1 MISDESP
8 AVARRRLRLALRQA
22 REAKGMT
29 RVQVADEFEWSLSK
43 VNRIEAGEVAVSNPD
58 LRALL
63 RLYGVT
69 DEDRIAELLEDARAS
84 RRRGWWDE
92 PKYRDHLT
100 PATVQLL
107 QFESQATAIRVFQPG
122 LIPGILQI
130 RRYAETVLNSLSD
143 LPDVERPLRLEV
155 RLRRASQV
163 FDRADP
169 PEYFL
174 VIDESVPLREV
185 GGVGVMVKQLQEL
198 LDHVRK
204 GAVMVRVLPMAQG
217 GIPTTLG
224 SFTIFDLGDEEN
236 AVLYRESAIGD
247 EMVHA
252 SEVIVRH
259 RAIFETLW
267 NQSLNVSASTRLI
280 EARVATMLS
289 SLDRG
294 AYQS

>member
-58 LRALL
+58 LRAML

-122 LIPGILQI
+122 LIPGILQTPG
-130 RRYAETVLNSLSD
+130 YAETVLNSWD
-143 LPDVERPLRLEV
+143 ELPEVDRGIRLEV
-155 RLRRASQV
+155 RLRRARQV
-163 FDRADP
+163 FDRSDP

-174 VIDESVPLREV
+174 VIDESVPHREV
-185 GGVGVMVKQLQEL
+185 GGAKVMAEQLRDLLRRIREGVIST
-198 LDHVRK
+198 
-204 GAVMVRVLPMAQG
+204 RVLPMAQG
-217 GIPTTLG
+217 VISMTL
-224 SFTIFDLGDEEN
+224 SPFTIFDLGDEEN
-236 AVLYRESAIGD
+236 AVLYRESATND
-247 EMVHA
+247 EIVHA

-259 RAIFETLW
+259 RMIFETFWGL
-267 NQSLNVSASTRLI
+267 SLNAEASIRLI
-280 EARVATMLS
+280 EARVAAMLS
-289 SLDRG
+289 SLDTGRH
-294 AYQS
+294 QT